1 LQSTEP
7 TSEINQLVSVGLL
20 TKDQFWGID
29 HNEKLVLRNRQN
41 HPEAHFLDGE
51 WGDVILEREDFNPAM
66 VYLDTLNESG
76 RISLNLTASTMSICP
91 TDTLLL
97 VNVAQ
102 SSRYRETLETD
113 SFLAELMKRVPDL
126 K

>member
-1 LQSTEP
+1 MATAVPNYENEQKFKAREENVRLYRSLSGHRSIPKNKQYWTLSSLQSTEP

-51 WGDVILEREDFNPAM
+51 WGDVILERED
-66 VYLDTLNESG
+66 
-76 RISLNLTASTMSICP
+76 
-91 TDTLLL
+91 
-97 VNVAQ
+97 
-102 SSRYRETLETD
+102 
-113 SFLAELMKRVPDL
+113 
-126 K
+126 